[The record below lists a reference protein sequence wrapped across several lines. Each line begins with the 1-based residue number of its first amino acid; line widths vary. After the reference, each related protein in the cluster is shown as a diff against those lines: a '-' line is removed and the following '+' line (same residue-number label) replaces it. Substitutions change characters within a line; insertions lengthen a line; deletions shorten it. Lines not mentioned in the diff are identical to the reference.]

1 MRGLYIRKHFAVIVR
16 YHEDGLAIPADV
28 LADAQ
33 DRAAAPPVTAGPSC
47 TAAQTCWSMRLHAR
61 ALQKIV
67 LATKAASISAQG
79 GEAWSY
85 GLPEFLCNDHV

>member
-47 TAAQTCWSMRLHAR
+47 TAAQTYLSSSHH
-61 ALQKIV
+61 
-67 LATKAASISAQG
+67 TTAADRTEIA
-79 GEAWSY
+79 
-85 GLPEFLCNDHV
+85 